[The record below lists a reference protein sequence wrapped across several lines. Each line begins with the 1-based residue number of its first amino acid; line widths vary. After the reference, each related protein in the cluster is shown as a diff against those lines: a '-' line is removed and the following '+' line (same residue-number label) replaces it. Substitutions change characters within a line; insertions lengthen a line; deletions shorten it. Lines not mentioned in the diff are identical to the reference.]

1 MAAIETNIGARTD
14 GAVWTRT
21 DISSALARG
30 RSCVE

>member
-1 MAAIETNIGARTD
+1 MAAIDTIGARTD
-14 GAVWTRT
+14 GAVSERM